1 MKILTFDL
9 FILILIF
16 NYFSFKSDLAYQNL
30 SSCLHLSETLPR
42 IIPPDLFDLIPL
54 QQLYTLLP
62 LKMCFFADLLAIN
75 VLFF

>member
-16 NYFSFKSDLAYQNL
+16 HYFSFKSDLAYQNL

-42 IIPPDLFDLIPL
+42 IIPPDLFDLEEI
-54 QQLYTLLP
+54 LLP